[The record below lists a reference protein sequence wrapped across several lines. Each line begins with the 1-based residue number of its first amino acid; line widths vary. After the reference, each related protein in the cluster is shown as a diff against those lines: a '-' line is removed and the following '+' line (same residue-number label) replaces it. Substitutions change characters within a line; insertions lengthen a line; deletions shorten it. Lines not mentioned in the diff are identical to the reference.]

1 MITIQTYI
9 SKKDCK
15 EMTLKGAIYHD
26 FSPLGEPLSREYGN
40 NQLIKSD
47 GISIFGAVTISIYQ
61 KPLSTFNDW
70 DDVDELW
77 LSLLESLKHCLK
89 YGHGISG
96 FSMRTLDWE
105 MKLMKED
112 NNDSILFTWNH
123 WDAGWNTVYEMITVC
138 LPKKKLVDNLLAE
151 GEFYVEFRNSL
162 SDSGPSS
169 KMKRLIDEIISFN

>member
-15 EMTLKGAIYHD
+15 EMTLSGVIFRD
-26 FSPLGEPLSREYGN
+26 FSHLDTPLSKEYGN
-40 NQLIKSD
+40 NQLKKSD
-47 GISIFGAVTISIYQ
+47 GNSIYGAVEISIYQ
-61 KPLSTFNDW
+61 KPLSTFNEW

-96 FSMRTLDWE
+96 FSRRTLDWE
-105 MKLMKED
+105 MKLIKED
-112 NNDSILFTWNH
+112 KNDSILITWNH

-138 LPKKKLVDNLLAE
+138 LPQKKLVDSLLGE
-151 GEFYVEFRNSL
+151 GALYVDFRKSL

-169 KMKRLIDEIISFN
+169 KMERLIDEIKSFN